1 MLMASMTLECSEF
14 LIQKSIATE
23 TNIIPESGQVKNSAH
38 FHYNI
43 DK

>member
-14 LIQKSIATE
+14 LIQKSIAIE
-23 TNIIPESGQVKNSAH
+23 TNIIPESGKAKNSAH